1 MSRPSPKRILGID
14 PGYGR
19 LGFGVLDRD
28 AQGGLV
34 YGTCGVITTPKDALM
49 PDRLL
54 EIANDL
60 QTLIAKHKPELIV
73 LEELF
78 FAQNTTTG
86 LKVAEVRG
94 VIQLLAAEAGVP
106 CIEVKPVEVKVA
118 VTGQGNADK
127 VQMQKMV
134 TLLLKLEQIPSPD
147 DAADALGVAWAGE
160 AKYRSLAL

>member
-1 MSRPSPKRILGID
+1 MPSRSPKRILGLD

-28 AQGGLV
+28 VHGELR
-34 YGTCGVITTPKDALM
+34 YGTCGVITTLPEALM

-60 QTLIAKHKPELIV
+60 QTLIAKHKPELIAI
-73 LEELF
+73 EELF
-78 FAQNTTTG
+78 FAQNKTTG

-94 VIQLLAAEAGVP
+94 VIQLLAAEANVP
-106 CIEVKPVEVKVA
+106 CVEVKPVEVKMA

-127 VQMQKMV
+127 KQMQKMI
-134 TLLLKLEQIPSPD
+134 TLLLKLDAVPSPD
-147 DAADALGVAWAGE
+147 DAADALAIAWAGDG
-160 AKYRSLAL
+160 KYRLVP

>member
-1 MSRPSPKRILGID
+1 MQKSAPKRILGID

-28 AQGGLV
+28 ERGELV
-34 YGTCGVITTPKDALM
+34 YATCGVITTPAEASM

-60 QTLIAKHKPELIV
+60 QTLIAKHKPDLIV

-78 FAQNTTTG
+78 FGQNKTTG

-94 VIQLLAAEAGVP
+94 VIQLLAAEANVP
-106 CIEVKPVEVKVA
+106 SIEVKPVEVKMA
-118 VTGQGNADK
+118 VTGDGHADK
-127 VQMQKMV
+127 AQMQKMI
-134 TLLLKLEQIPSPD
+134 TLLLKLDQKPSPD
-147 DAADALGVAWAGE
+147 DAADALAVAWAGE
-160 AKYRSLAL
+160 GKYRLSL

>member
-1 MSRPSPKRILGID
+1 MPRQSPKRILGID

-28 AQGGLV
+28 ERGELR
-34 YGTCGVITTPKDALM
+34 YSTCGVITTLPEDLM

-60 QTLIAKHKPELIV
+60 QTLIAKHKPELIA

-78 FAQNTTTG
+78 FGQNTTTG

-106 CIEVKPVEVKVA
+106 CIEVKPVEVKMA
-118 VTGQGNADK
+118 VTGDGHADK
-127 VQMQKMV
+127 PQMQKMI
-134 TLLLKLEQIPSPD
+134 TMLLKLEAVPSPD

-160 AKYRSLAL
+160 AKYRMDTR